1 MEFEITTRGRK
12 PIIGITSG
20 KSLEIA
26 DDEGGRVFRY
36 CYCGYEYINAIEQ
49 AGGLPIVIPVFE
61 EMALAETYI
70 GMIDGLLLSGGGDIS
85 PHLFGEEPHQKLGAV
100 DLERDLV
107 EMELTKLALERD
119 LPIFAIC
126 RGIQVLNVAAGGTLY
141 QDLSQHSGEVL
152 KHRQRAA
159 GWYGSH
165 TIKVAEGSLLYKIVG
180 KSTIYVNSYHHQAV
194 KMPAEGFVV
203 SATSLDGIVEAIE
216 SPQHRFVIGVQFHPE
231 MMWRRH
237 PEAAALF
244 RSFVEA
250 CRDG

>member
-1 MEFEITTRGRK
+1 MEFGVTTRTKG

-20 KSLEIA
+20 TSVKIA
-26 DDEGGRVFRY
+26 DDEGSGVFRY
-36 CYCGYEYINAIEQ
+36 CYCGYEYISAVEH
-49 AGGLPIVIPVFE
+49 AGGLPLVIPVFE
-61 EMALAETYI
+61 DMALAETYI

-85 PHLFGEEPHQKLGAV
+85 PHLFGEEPHRKLGAV
-100 DLERDLV
+100 DLERDMV

-119 LPIFAIC
+119 LPLFAIC
-126 RGIQVLNVAAGGTLY
+126 RGIQVLNVTAGGTLY

-165 TIKVAEGSLLYKIVG
+165 TIKVVEGSLLHKIIG
-180 KSTIYVNSYHHQAV
+180 KSVIHVNSYHHQAV
-194 KMPAEGFVV
+194 RMPAEGFVV
-203 SATSLDGIVEAIE
+203 SATSLDGIIEAIE
-216 SPQHRFVIGVQFHPE
+216 SPRHKFVLGVQFHPE